1 MTKRYRAALML
12 LCALTVGL
20 TMAGCG
26 SHKGTASG
34 AASGASSAA
43 AASRAASSQT
53 ELKVTVAQIREI
65 SGSKLKLQPYEKNPE
80 SEPESTESGASSKKA
95 SSVQLTMDSID
106 LAQYTLTDGK
116 EISLELTKTTS
127 VLLPDGDGW
136 VGGTTADLAVGDS
149 VAIIQDPVAGEG
161 VWRLARAETEP
172 ESAQ

>member
-1 MTKRYRAALML
+1 ML
-12 LCALTVGL
+12 LCALAVGL

-43 AASRAASSQT
+43 ASRAASAQT

-80 SEPESTESGASSKKA
+80 SEPESTESGASSQKA

-161 VWRLARAETEP
+161 VWRLARAEAEP

>member
-12 LCALTVGL
+12 LCALAVGL

-43 AASRAASSQT
+43 ASRAASAQT

-80 SEPESTESGASSKKA
+80 SEPESTESGASSQKA

-161 VWRLARAETEP
+161 VWRLARAEAEP